1 MGIIRE
7 YLRNPATFK
16 RRQIIG
22 CLGGCIG
29 TPIIFG
35 LILLIIWA
43 VNVKLIDNRG
53 FALLAFAGIVGFF
66 VLMLIVLGLWIRM
79 RNR

>member
-1 MGIIRE
+1 MGLIRE

-16 RRQIIG
+16 RRQLIG

-29 TPIIFG
+29 MPIIFG
-35 LILLIIWA
+35 MMFLIIWA
-43 VNVKLIDNRG
+43 VNVKLIDRRG

-66 VLMLIVLGLWIRM
+66 VIMMIAAGFWLRS
-79 RNR
+79 RR